1 MTDPTASNPASTTP
15 PASTSPPAG
24 WYADPA
30 GSSDRRYWD
39 GTRWTDQL
47 QSSAPASETSATA
60 TPAPAATPA
69 ATTTTA
75 AASVPATPSAPG
87 AYRPQSTTT
96 LPPDTRVDTPWIW
109 ALALLPLLSII
120 AFAAFD
126 LRGYLVDSV
135 NMALAD
141 PSSGVPQFPSLGGVL
156 LVGFV
161 GLLVTAGT
169 IVFAFLDWRA
179 LKSRGVVRP
188 FHWAW
193 SLFALA
199 GSALGALVYLIGR
212 SVIVFRQ
219 SRRGLAP
226 LWVLLGLFVLSLI
239 VIVAK
244 YVDALSVLNGM
255 LPGFDRFS

>member
-1 MTDPTASNPASTTP
+1 MTDPTASNPASN
-15 PASTSPPAG
+15 PASSTPPAG

-47 QSSAPASETSATA
+47 QSAPTTA
-60 TPAPAATPA
+60 A
-69 ATTTTA
+69 A
-75 AASVPATPSAPG
+75 AASVPAAPSAPV
-87 AYRPQSTTT
+87 AYPPQGTST
-96 LPPDTRVDTPWIW
+96 LPPDTKVDTPWVW
-109 ALALLPLLSII
+109 AIALLPLLSII

-126 LRGYLVDSV
+126 FRGYLLDSINV
-135 NMALAD
+135 GLAD
-141 PSSGVPQFPSLGGVL
+141 PSSGVVPEFPSLGGAL

-161 GLLVTAGT
+161 GFLVTVGT

-193 SLFALA
+193 SFFALA

-219 SRRGLAP
+219 ARRGLAP
-226 LWVLLGLFVLSLI
+226 LWVLIGLI
-239 VIVAK
+239 VLFFIVVIVK
-244 YVDALSVLNGM
+244 YVDALSALEGV
-255 LPGFDRFS
+255 LPGLEGLS